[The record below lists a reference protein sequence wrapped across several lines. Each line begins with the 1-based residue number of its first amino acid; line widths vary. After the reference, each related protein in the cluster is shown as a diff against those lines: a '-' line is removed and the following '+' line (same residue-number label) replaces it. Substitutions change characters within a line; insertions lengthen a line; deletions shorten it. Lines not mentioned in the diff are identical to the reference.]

1 MKELKLQ
8 NIELETFHGFLLSLK
23 LKGRQNRH
31 RMRII
36 KELEGAI
43 ETFQKDMRTLAEEFA
58 LKDEEGKPVVIREE
72 RDGQPVDTYD
82 IEDQQ
87 QFAHERKVLQEEE
100 FVLDGE
106 KHKEEL
112 NTLLVAMDESET
124 ELSGNEAVIE
134 QLIYERIE
142 NAL

>member
-8 NIELETFHGFLLSLK
+8 NVELEPFHGFLLNLK

-43 ETFQKDMRTLAEEFA
+43 ETFQKDMRTLAEDFA
-58 LKDEEGKPVVIREE
+58 LKDEDGKPVVIREE
-72 RDGQPVDTYD
+72 RDGQHVDTYD

-87 QFAHERKVLQEEE
+87 QFAHERKLLQEEE

-106 KHKEEL
+106 KYKEEL

-142 NAL
+142 NAI

>member
-8 NIELETFHGFLLSLK
+8 NVELEPFHEFLLNLK

-43 ETFQKDMRTLAEEFA
+43 ETFQKDMRTLAEDFA
-58 LKDEEGKPVVIREE
+58 LKDEDGKPVVIREE

-87 QFAHERKVLQEEE
+87 QFAHERKLLQEEE

-106 KHKEEL
+106 KYKEEL

>member
-8 NIELETFHGFLLSLK
+8 NVELEPFHGFLLNLK

-43 ETFQKDMRTLAEEFA
+43 ETFQKDMRTLAEDFA
-58 LKDEEGKPVVIREE
+58 LKDEDGKPVVIREE

-87 QFAHERKVLQEEE
+87 QFAHERKLLQEEE

-106 KHKEEL
+106 KYKEEL

-142 NAL
+142 NAI